1 MSTGAIADLDVEA
14 NPVGAPLHQ
23 DSDGRRFYEAF
34 TTCNSKEYHVKDC
47 VQIDITEEDSDEK
60 EFDFGQITA
69 IFEVQDEEEEA
80 GGADA
85 EPFLMLEIRWFL
97 KPENVR
103 LFKSKK
109 YVSEI
114 VE

>member
-1 MSTGAIADLDVEA
+1 
-14 NPVGAPLHQ
+14 
-23 DSDGRRFYEAF
+23 
-34 TTCNSKEYHVKDC
+34 
-47 VQIDITEEDSDEK
+47 
-60 EFDFGQITA
+60 
-69 IFEVQDEEEEA
+69 VQDEEEEA

-109 YVSEI
+109 YGSEI
-114 VE
+114 VK

>member
-1 MSTGAIADLDVEA
+1 
-14 NPVGAPLHQ
+14 
-23 DSDGRRFYEAF
+23 
-34 TTCNSKEYHVKDC
+34 
-47 VQIDITEEDSDEK
+47 
-60 EFDFGQITA
+60 
-69 IFEVQDEEEEA
+69 VQDEEEEA

-114 VE
+114 VKYIVDYFFYFSEYCIVLL